1 MHTSKFYVNYFPHL
15 IFVQPIDFV
24 TKFKNFVK
32 FCIMVKML
40 SKIFYKI
47 IVKDTFGICA
57 ILIFGHRNV
66 QENAYFMPIFT
77 PSCHAKIN
85 DV

>member
-1 MHTSKFYVNYFPHL
+1 MNYFPHL

-24 TKFKNFVK
+24 TKLKNFVK

-40 SKIFYKI
+40 SKTFYKI

-57 ILIFGHRNV
+57 ILIFEHRNV
-66 QENAYFMPIFT
+66 QENAYFTPIFT
-77 PSCHAKIN
+77 PSYHAKIN

>member
-1 MHTSKFYVNYFPHL
+1 
-15 IFVQPIDFV
+15 
-24 TKFKNFVK
+24 
-32 FCIMVKML
+32 MVKML

-57 ILIFGHRNV
+57 ILIFGHQNV
-66 QENAYFMPIFT
+66 QENAYFTPIFT
-77 PSCHAKIN
+77 PSYHAKIN